1 MNTSYGSKPIR
12 TERTGTDTMS
22 VEDFRKMIGQKPSQE
37 IGHKKSKFNAVKT
50 EVAGIKFDSKKE
62 ARRFE
67 ELMFLHNA
75 KKISKPVLQYEFEL
89 VGCKYVCDFLY
100 LDYEKKEFVV
110 EDVKS
115 NHTRKLPVFRIKK
128 KQMKEIY
135 GIEILET

>member
-1 MNTSYGSKPIR
+1 M
-12 TERTGTDTMS
+12 TETMS

-37 IGHKKSKFNAVKT
+37 IGHKKSKFNNEKT
-50 EVAGIKFDSKKE
+50 INAGIKFDSKKE
-62 ARRFE
+62 ARRFD
-67 ELMFLHNA
+67 ELMFLHRA

-115 NHTRKLPVFRIKK
+115 EHTRKLPVFRIKK

>member
-1 MNTSYGSKPIR
+1 M
-12 TERTGTDTMS
+12 TETMS
-22 VEDFRKMIGQKPSQE
+22 VEDFRKMIGQKPSQV
-37 IGHKKSKFNAVKT
+37 IGHKKSKFNNEKT
-50 EVAGIKFDSKKE
+50 INAGIKFDSKKE
-62 ARRFE
+62 ARRFD
-67 ELMFLHNA
+67 ELMFLHRA

-110 EDVKS
+110 EDVKCDA
-115 NHTRKLPVFRIKK
+115 TRKLPVFRIKK